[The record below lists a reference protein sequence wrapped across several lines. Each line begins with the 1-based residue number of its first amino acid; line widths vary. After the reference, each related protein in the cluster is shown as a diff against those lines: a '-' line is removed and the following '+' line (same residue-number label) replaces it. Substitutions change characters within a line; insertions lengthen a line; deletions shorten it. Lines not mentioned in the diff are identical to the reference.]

1 MDALDEKVSTA
12 RLSVWSN
19 SVLVFMKVVVGVL
32 MGSVS
37 VLSEALHSGI
47 DLVAALIARYSVR
60 RSAEP
65 ADRRHQFGHGK
76 FENLSGLV
84 EGALIFVAAA
94 VIIIEASR
102 RLAMTVE
109 VDFVPAGMAVMGIS
123 AVVNTLV
130 SKRLFEVARRTDSLA
145 LEADAYHL
153 RTDVWTSVGVFTAL
167 ALIQLTG
174 WHYFDPVI
182 AIFVA
187 AFIVRTAY
195 GITKKSA
202 EGLLDTTLPDKEL
215 EVLKDVLLRH
225 ETHFVDWHRL
235 RARKAGSERQ
245 IDLHIT
251 VPSAMSVNES
261 HGMVESMEI
270 EIRERLPGSVIVVH
284 VEPCS
289 EDCESCKIDRSRKAF
304 KRCP

>member
-1 MDALDEKVSTA
+1 
-12 RLSVWSN
+12 
-19 SVLVFMKVVVGVL
+19 

-289 EDCESCKIDRSRKAF
+289 EDCESCKIDRSREAF